1 MVEVNMLNIFKK
13 SSTSSVSQQWF
24 IQIKPEGLLFNK
36 QKNGSVIEYQ
46 FIEGYIKQLQDA
58 GLGILADENFLLSW
72 DDFYQEFVSDGY
84 TELNE
89 ILHVP
94 KVTEAKPTLVSFGSL
109 TDPNFEV
116 GISHWQDTFGRE
128 VRTTLQG
135 AVLTFDNQQQLL
147 KKEQWQL
154 IKAVK
159 AFASRTNDERSDL
172 FHRTQWGKIRRL
184 AITAEA
190 RLDAFLHAS
199 IVLTPEKLKIA
210 LSKSQSVGYDSVIE
224 VIPQFD
230 DAPSSW
236 IDRFDANTAVLDRYD
251 IPTENGIIQVILSP
265 EVKAVLS
272 EIKKMPGRMV
282 AGSRAQAFLVNPFA
296 ALGDHAS
303 NVIEEG
309 QFQRAKEDAGIFF
322 ERFTPIIERNDFGKV
337 ERLGLSIESPHID
350 GDSAIYR
357 ELLKDSELEEFL
369 DKAKRSIDKELKLI
383 AWDGYD
389 LEVNP
394 DTPSHIKL
402 LQEALQEKLSIS
414 LAIRYEDVHD
424 LSQYSDRIIDIGV
437 EEPYYSPFIAKKD
450 SDVGWFPE
458 NIVPLITFTPAGET
472 ESIAVPINKE
482 TFTILQKK
490 LDEAKLTKQETITVS
505 GLDHPFSISDAERIV
520 QTFTEVWAD
529 VAEGK
534 FKEPRKQT
542 LSSTDK
548 SSNNKKTLVLRSN
561 IETVG
566 YIERRAM
573 ALSTDL
579 APPVIPSSMSAE
591 ANLMKHQLEGVAW
604 LQHLYKLQNEF
615 NVRGALLADDMG
627 LGKTFQLLTLIA
639 WILEKNPK
647 SDPILVVAPLSLLE
661 NWKDEAE
668 KFFPNTFEILT
679 AYGDGLA
686 PIRIKREE
694 IDTRLKTEDGL
705 VKFLR
710 PGWIKSAKVVL
721 TTYET
726 LRDLEFSFAQ
736 QKWSLMICDE
746 AQKIKN
752 PAAMVTRSAWRQN
765 VGFRIA
771 CTGTPVENTLTDLWS
786 LFEFC
791 QPGMLGPLNDFGRNY
806 RKPIEIDSRDV
817 EGIERLA
824 QLRLLIEPQ
833 LLRRTKAEVAKDLP
847 SKIIV
852 DTCRRL
858 PISSLQLSLY
868 AKAIEDFSK
877 RNDPSFA
884 SPFKNHLGLLQ
895 YIRLLCTDP
904 RRYGLSVFKPEPIKQ
919 YREASPKLDW
929 LLKQLT
935 DIKKKDQKVIVFC
948 EFRNIQRLLQHY
960 ILEQFDFDADIIN
973 GDTNASASHELSRQK
988 RIKTF
993 QAKPGFGVIILSPV
1007 AVGFGVNIQEA
1018 NHVVHYMRTW
1028 NPAKEDQATDRA
1040 YRIGQ
1045 KRDVYVYYPVITSNE
1060 FTTFDEKLDRLLEHK
1075 RSLAGD
1081 VLNGCPDITMADFA
1095 VDEIVPAEYA
1105 KNLDDTVSLDI
1116 VLQMDWRLFE
1126 GLAAA
1131 LWAKQGYTDV
1141 YCTPGSGDNGIDVV
1155 AIKGDL
1161 GVLIQTKSSGVYGY
1175 KHGWDTVKEVIAGH
1189 AYYQRRHPGV
1199 RFNLIGMSNQYF
1211 NSHAQENAILNG
1223 VQLIGQDDLAK
1234 LLISY
1239 PVRLLEVE
1247 RFIYSQNSSC
1257 QDLTD
1262 I

>member
-1 MVEVNMLNIFKK
+1 MLNFFKK
-13 SSTSSVSQQWF
+13 SSTDNHDQSWF
-24 IQIKPEGLLFNK
+24 IQMKTEGLLLNK
-36 QKNGSVIEYQ
+36 QSIGLKVDYQ
-46 FIEGYIKQLQDA
+46 FVEPYLTQLQDS
-58 GLGILADENFLLSW
+58 GLGVMLDESFFLSW
-72 DDFYQEFVSDGY
+72 DDFFQASAIGGY
-84 TELNE
+84 EDLSE
-89 ILHVP
+89 ILNLP
-94 KVTEAKPTLVSFGSL
+94 KVTEATPTLVSFGSL
-109 TDPNFEV
+109 TDSNFEV
-116 GISHWQDTFGRE
+116 AISHWEDLSGRE
-128 VRTTLQG
+128 IRPSLSG
-135 AVLTFDNQQQLL
+135 AVLTENNQPQLL
-147 KKEQWQL
+147 KKNQWEL
-154 IKAVK
+154 IKLVK
-159 AFASRTNDERSDL
+159 AFASRTADERSDL
-172 FHRTQWGKIRRL
+172 FHRTQWGKIRRQ
-184 AITAEA
+184 AIAAEA
-190 RLDAFLHAS
+190 RLDSFLSAS

-210 LSKSQSVGYDSVIE
+210 LNKSQSVGCDSVIE
-224 VIPQFD
+224 VIPHFD
-230 DAPSSW
+230 GAPESW
-236 IDRFDANTAVLDRYD
+236 VARFDANTAVLDRYD
-251 IPTENGIIQVILSP
+251 IPTEGGITQVIISS
-265 EVKAVLS
+265 EVKAVLN

-282 AGSRAQAFLVNPFA
+282 AGSRAEAFLMNPFS
-296 ALGDHAS
+296 ALGDDAS

-309 QFQRAKEDAGIFF
+309 QFQKAKEDAGIFF
-322 ERFTPIIERNDFGKV
+322 ERFTPIVERNDFGNV
-337 ERLGLSIESPHID
+337 ERLGLLIESPRS
-350 GDSAIYR
+350 DSDPEIFR
-357 ELLKDSELEEFL
+357 ELLNDAKLEEFIE
-369 DKAKRSIDKELKLI
+369 KAQRSIDKELKLI

-394 DTPSHIKL
+394 DTQSHIQL
-402 LQEALQEKLSIS
+402 LQEALQQKLSPLLTIK
-414 LAIRYEDVHD
+414 YEDVHD
-424 LSQYSDRIIDIGV
+424 LSQYSNRIVDIGI

-450 SDVGWFPE
+450 ADIGWFPE
-458 NIVPLITFTPAGET
+458 NVVPLITFTPSGET

-482 TFTILQKK
+482 TLTVLQKK
-490 LDEAKLTKQETITVS
+490 LDEAKVTKQETINVS
-505 GLDHPFSISDAERIV
+505 GLDHPFSIADAERIV

-534 FKEPRKQT
+534 FKEPSKKTSSQT
-542 LSSTDK
+542 QKPSK
-548 SSNNKKTLVLRSN
+548 NKKTLVLRSN

-566 YIERRAM
+566 YIERRAL
-573 ALSTDL
+573 ALSTDI
-579 APPVIPSSMSAE
+579 APPVIPTSMSQDASLLE
-591 ANLMKHQLEGVAW
+591 HQREGVAW
-604 LQHLYKLQNEF
+604 LQHLYKLQEEF

-627 LGKTFQLLTLIA
+627 LGKTFQLLTLMA
-639 WILEKNPK
+639 WIIQSNPAT
-647 SDPILVVAPLSLLE
+647 DPMLIVAPLSLLE

-668 KFFPNTFEILT
+668 KFFPNVFQILT
-679 AYGDGLA
+679 AYGDALS
-686 PIRIKREE
+686 PMRIKREE

-710 PGWIKSAKVVL
+710 PGWIQDAKVVL

-736 QKWSLMICDE
+736 KKWSLMICDE

-791 QPGMLGPLNDFGRNY
+791 QPGMLGPLNEFGKNY
-806 RKPIEIDSRDV
+806 RKPIEIDSRDI
-817 EGIERLA
+817 EGVERLA

-858 PISSLQLSLY
+858 PISSIQRSLY
-868 AKAIEDFSK
+868 AKAIEDFNK

-929 LLKQLT
+929 LLTQLI
-935 DIKKKDQKVIVFC
+935 DIKNKDQKAIVFC
-948 EFRNIQRLLQHY
+948 EFKNIQRLLQHY
-960 ILEQFDFDADIIN
+960 IREQFGFDADIIN
-973 GDTNASASHELSRQK
+973 GDTSASSGHDLSRQR

-1045 KRDVYVYYPVITSNE
+1045 KKDVYVYYPVITSND

-1081 VLNGCPDITMADFA
+1081 VLNGCPDVTMADFA
-1095 VDEIVPAEYA
+1095 IDEIVPAEFA
-1105 KNLDDTVSLDI
+1105 KDLDDTVTLD
-1116 VLQMDWRLFE
+1116 VALQMDWRLFE

-1131 LWAKQGYTDV
+1131 LWAKQGFSNV
-1141 YCTPGSGDNGIDVV
+1141 YCTPRSGDNGVDVV
-1155 AIKGDL
+1155 AIRNNE
-1161 GVLIQTKSSGVYGY
+1161 GVLIQTKSSGIDGY

-1199 RFNLIGMSNQYF
+1199 TFQLVGISNQYF
-1211 NSHAQENAILNG
+1211 NSHAYENANLNG
-1223 VQLIGQDDLAK
+1223 VMLIGQDELSD
-1234 LLISY
+1234 
-1239 PVRLLEVE
+1239 LLERFSVNLADVE
-1247 RFIYSQNSSC
+1247 RFVYADDQVI
-1257 QDLTD
+1257 
-1262 I
+1262 

>member
-1 MVEVNMLNIFKK
+1 MVEELIMLNIFKK
-13 SSTSSVSQQWF
+13 TSTSHQSQQWF
-24 IQIKPEGLLFNK
+24 IQIKAEGLLLSK
-36 QKNGSVIEYQ
+36 QNNGSIIEYQ
-46 FIEGYIKQLQDA
+46 FIEPFIKQLQDN
-58 GLGILADENFLLSW
+58 GLGVMVDEDFLLSW
-72 DDFYQEFVSDGY
+72 DDIYHAYSIDGY
-84 TELNE
+84 EEINE
-89 ILHVP
+89 ILSVP
-94 KVTEAKPTLVSFGSL
+94 KVTEATPSIVSFGSL
-109 TDPNFEV
+109 TDSNFEV
-116 GISHWQDTFGRE
+116 AISHWQDVSGRE
-128 VRTTLQG
+128 IRPALNG
-135 AVLTFDNQQQLL
+135 AVLTENNQQQLL
-147 KKEQWQL
+147 KKEQWEL
-154 IKAVK
+154 VKVVK
-159 AFASRTNDERSDL
+159 AFASRGCDERSDL

-184 AITAEA
+184 AIAADA

-210 LSKSQSVGYDSVIE
+210 LNKSQSVGFDSVIE

-230 DAPSSW
+230 YAPDSW
-236 IDRFDANTAVLDRYD
+236 IDRFDANSAVLDRYD
-251 IPTENGIIQVILSP
+251 IPTEGGITQVILSP
-265 EVKAVLS
+265 EVKAVLN

-296 ALGDHAS
+296 ALGDDAS

-309 QFQRAKEDAGIFF
+309 QFQKAKEDAGIFF

-337 ERLGLSIESPHID
+337 ERFGLSIESPHID
-350 GDSAIYR
+350 GDSGIYR

-369 DKAKRSIDKELKLI
+369 DKAQRSIDKDLKLI

-402 LQEALQEKLSIS
+402 LQEALQEKLSPA

-450 SDVGWFPE
+450 SDIGWFPE
-458 NIVPLITFTPAGET
+458 NIVPLITFTPTGESD
-472 ESIAVPINKE
+472 SIAVPINKE
-482 TFTILQKK
+482 TLTILQKK

-534 FKEPRKQT
+534 FKEPKKKSP
-542 LSSTDK
+542 SSTEK
-548 SSNNKKTLVLRSN
+548 SLKNKKTLILRSN
-561 IETVG
+561 IQTVG

-573 ALSTDL
+573 ALSTNL
-579 APPVIPSSMSAE
+579 ALPVIPSSISAD
-591 ANLMKHQLEGVAW
+591 ASLMKHQLEGVAW
-604 LQHLYKLQNEF
+604 LQHLYKLQEEF

-627 LGKTFQLLTLIA
+627 LGKTFQLLTLMA
-639 WILEKNPK
+639 WILEQNPK
-647 SDPILVVAPLSLLE
+647 SDPILIVAPLSLLE

-668 KFFPNTFEILT
+668 KFFPKIFEILT

-686 PIRIKREE
+686 PMRIKREE
-694 IDTRLKTEDGL
+694 IDVRLKTEDGL

-852 DTCRRL
+852 DSCRRL
-858 PISSLQLSLY
+858 PISSVQLALY
-868 AKAIEDFSK
+868 AKATEDFKK
-877 RNDPSFA
+877 RNDPNFS

-929 LLKQLT
+929 LLKQLV
-935 DIKKKDQKVIVFC
+935 DVKKLDQKVIVFC
-948 EFRNIQRLLQHY
+948 EFKNIQRLLQHY
-960 ILEQFDFDADIIN
+960 IREQFNFDADIIN
-973 GDTNASASHELSRQK
+973 GDTNASSGNDLSRQK
-988 RIKTF
+988 RIKAF
-993 QAKPGFGVIILSPV
+993 QAKSGFGVIILSPV

-1045 KRDVYVYYPVITSNE
+1045 KNPVYVYYPVITSDD

-1081 VLNGCPDITMADFA
+1081 VLNGCPDVTMADFA
-1095 VDEIVPAEYA
+1095 LDEIVPAEFA
-1105 KNLDDTVSLDI
+1105 KDLDDRVTLD
-1116 VLQMDWRLFE
+1116 VALQMDWRLFE

-1131 LWAKQGYTDV
+1131 LWAKQGFSNV
-1141 YCTPGSGDNGIDVV
+1141 YCTPRSGDNGVDVV
-1155 AIKGDL
+1155 AIRNNE
-1161 GVLIQTKSSGVYGY
+1161 GVLIQTKSSGIDGY

-1189 AYYQRRHPGV
+1189 AYYQRRHPDV
-1199 RFNLIGMSNQYF
+1199 DFQLIGLSNQYF
-1211 NSHAQENAILNG
+1211 NSHAYENANLNG
-1223 VQLIGQDDLAK
+1223 VKLVGQDELSDLLKQFSVNLA
-1234 LLISY
+1234 
-1239 PVRLLEVE
+1239 EVE
-1247 RFIYSQNSSC
+1247 RFVYADDQVI
-1257 QDLTD
+1257 
-1262 I
+1262 

>member
-1 MVEVNMLNIFKK
+1 MVEELIMLNIFKK
-13 SSTSSVSQQWF
+13 TSTSHQSQQWF
-24 IQIKPEGLLFNK
+24 IQIKAEGLLLSK
-36 QKNGSVIEYQ
+36 QNNGSIIEYQ
-46 FIEGYIKQLQDA
+46 FIEPFIKQLQDN
-58 GLGILADENFLLSW
+58 GLGVMVDEDFLLSW
-72 DDFYQEFVSDGY
+72 DDIYHAYSIDGY
-84 TELNE
+84 EEINE
-89 ILHVP
+89 ILSVP
-94 KVTEAKPTLVSFGSL
+94 KVTEATPSIVSFGSL
-109 TDPNFEV
+109 TDSNFEV
-116 GISHWQDTFGRE
+116 AISHWQDVSGRE
-128 VRTTLQG
+128 IRPALNG
-135 AVLTFDNQQQLL
+135 AVLTENNQQQLL
-147 KKEQWQL
+147 KKEQWEL
-154 IKAVK
+154 IKVVK
-159 AFASRTNDERSDL
+159 AFASRGGDERSDL

-184 AITAEA
+184 AIAADA

-210 LSKSQSVGYDSVIE
+210 LNKSQSVGFDSVIE

-230 DAPSSW
+230 YAPDSW
-236 IDRFDANTAVLDRYD
+236 IDRFDANSAVLDRYD
-251 IPTENGIIQVILSP
+251 IPTEGGITQVILSP
-265 EVKAVLS
+265 EVKAVLN

-296 ALGDHAS
+296 ALGDDAS

-309 QFQRAKEDAGIFF
+309 QFQKAKEDAGIFF

-350 GDSAIYR
+350 GDSGIYR

-369 DKAKRSIDKELKLI
+369 DKAQRSIDKDLKLI

-402 LQEALQEKLSIS
+402 LQEALQEKLSPA

-450 SDVGWFPE
+450 SDIGWFPE
-458 NIVPLITFTPAGET
+458 NIVPLITFTPTGESD
-472 ESIAVPINKE
+472 SIAVPINKE
-482 TFTILQKK
+482 TLTILQKK

-534 FKEPRKQT
+534 FKEPKK
-542 LSSTDK
+542 K
-548 SSNNKKTLVLRSN
+548 SPSFTEKSLKNKKTLVLRSN
-561 IETVG
+561 IQTVG

-573 ALSTDL
+573 ALSTNL
-579 APPVIPSSMSAE
+579 ALPVIPSSISAD
-591 ANLMKHQLEGVAW
+591 ASLMKHQLEGVAW
-604 LQHLYKLQNEF
+604 LQHLYKLQEEF

-627 LGKTFQLLTLIA
+627 LGKTFQLLTLMA
-639 WILEKNPK
+639 WILEQNPK
-647 SDPILVVAPLSLLE
+647 SDPILIVAPLSLLE

-668 KFFPNTFEILT
+668 KFFPKIFEILT

-686 PIRIKREE
+686 PMRIKREE
-694 IDTRLKTEDGL
+694 IDVRLKTEDGL

-852 DTCRRL
+852 DSCRRL
-858 PISSLQLSLY
+858 PISSVQLALY
-868 AKAIEDFSK
+868 AKATEDFKK
-877 RNDPSFA
+877 RNDPNFS

-929 LLKQLT
+929 LLKQLV
-935 DIKKKDQKVIVFC
+935 DVKKLDQKVIVFC
-948 EFRNIQRLLQHY
+948 EFKNIQRLLQHY
-960 ILEQFDFDADIIN
+960 IREQFDFDSDIIN
-973 GDTNASASHELSRQK
+973 GDTNASSGNDLSRQK
-988 RIKTF
+988 RIKAF
-993 QAKPGFGVIILSPV
+993 QAKSGFGVIILSPV

-1045 KRDVYVYYPVITSNE
+1045 KNPVYVYYPVITSDD

-1081 VLNGCPDITMADFA
+1081 VLNGCPDVTMADFA
-1095 VDEIVPAEYA
+1095 IDEIVPAEFA
-1105 KNLDDTVSLDI
+1105 KDLDDRVTLD
-1116 VLQMDWRLFE
+1116 VALQMDWRLFE

-1131 LWAKQGYTDV
+1131 LWAKQGFSNV
-1141 YCTPGSGDNGIDVV
+1141 YCTPRSGDNGVDVV
-1155 AIKGDL
+1155 AIRNNE
-1161 GVLIQTKSSGVYGY
+1161 GVLIQTKSSGIDGY

-1189 AYYQRRHPGV
+1189 AYYQRRHPDV
-1199 RFNLIGMSNQYF
+1199 DFQLIGLSNQYF
-1211 NSHAQENAILNG
+1211 NSHAYENANLNG
-1223 VQLIGQDDLAK
+1223 VKLVGQDELSDLLKQFSVNLA
-1234 LLISY
+1234 
-1239 PVRLLEVE
+1239 EVE
-1247 RFIYSQNSSC
+1247 RFVYADDQVI
-1257 QDLTD
+1257 
-1262 I
+1262 

>member
-1 MVEVNMLNIFKK
+1 MVEELIMLNIFKK
-13 SSTSSVSQQWF
+13 KTNSHQSQQWF
-24 IQIKPEGLLFNK
+24 VQIKVEGLLLSK
-36 QKNGSVIEYQ
+36 QNNGSIIRYQ
-46 FIEGYIKQLQDA
+46 FIESIIKQLQDT
-58 GLGILADENFLLSW
+58 GLGVMVDEDFLLSW
-72 DDFYQEFVSDGY
+72 DDLYQAYSIEGY
-84 TELNE
+84 EDLNE
-89 ILHVP
+89 ILSIP
-94 KVTEAKPTLVSFGSL
+94 KVTEATPSIVSFGSL
-109 TDPNFEV
+109 TDSNFDV
-116 GISHWQDTFGRE
+116 AISHWQDVSGRE
-128 VRTTLQG
+128 IRPALNG
-135 AVLTFDNQQQLL
+135 AVLTENNQQQLL
-147 KKEQWQL
+147 KKEQWEL
-154 IKAVK
+154 VKNVK
-159 AFASRTNDERSDL
+159 AFASRGSDERSDL

-184 AITAEA
+184 AMAAEA

-210 LSKSQSVGYDSVIE
+210 LNKSQSVGHDSVIE
-224 VIPQFD
+224 VIPQFEGVPD
-230 DAPSSW
+230 SW
-236 IDRFDANTAVLDRYD
+236 IDRFDANSAVLDRYD
-251 IPTENGIIQVILSP
+251 IPTEDGIIQVILSA
-265 EVKAVLS
+265 EVKVVLN

-296 ALGDHAS
+296 ALGDDAS
-303 NVIEEG
+303 NIIEEG
-309 QFQRAKEDAGIFF
+309 QFQKAKEDAGIFF
-322 ERFTPIIERNDFGKV
+322 ERFTPIIERNDFGKI
-337 ERLGLSIESPHID
+337 EGLGLLVESPHID
-350 GDSAIYR
+350 GDSALYR
-357 ELLKDSELEEFL
+357 ELLDDSELEKFV
-369 DKAKRSIDKELKLI
+369 DKAQRSIDKDLKLI

-394 DTPSHIKL
+394 DTPSHIKI
-402 LQEALQEKLSIS
+402 LQEALQEKLSPS

-450 SDVGWFPE
+450 SDIGWFSE
-458 NIVPLITFTPAGET
+458 NIIPLITFTPTGES
-472 ESIAVPINKE
+472 ESIAIPINKE
-482 TFTILQKK
+482 TLIILQAK
-490 LDEAKLTKQETITVS
+490 LEEAKLTEQKTITVS
-505 GLDHPFSISDAERIV
+505 GLDHPFSIPDAERIV
-520 QTFTEVWAD
+520 RTFTEVWAD

-534 FKEPRKQT
+534 FKEPKKKSP
-542 LSSTDK
+542 SSPEK
-548 SSNNKKTLVLRSN
+548 SSKNRKTLVLRSN

-579 APPVIPSSMSAE
+579 ASPEIPSSISEDAC
-591 ANLMKHQLEGVAW
+591 LMKHQLEGVAW
-604 LQHLYKLQNEF
+604 LQHLYKLQRDF
-615 NVRGALLADDMG
+615 NIRGALLADDMG
-627 LGKTFQLLTLIA
+627 LGKTFQLLTLMA
-639 WILEKNPK
+639 WILEKNPS
-647 SDPILVVAPLSLLE
+647 SDPILIVAPLSLLE

-668 KFFPNTFEILT
+668 KFFPNTFKILT

-686 PIRIKREE
+686 TMRIKREE
-694 IDTRLKTEDGL
+694 IDARLKTEDGL

-710 PGWIKSAKVVL
+710 PGWIKNAKVVL

-852 DTCRRL
+852 DSCRRL
-858 PISSLQLSLY
+858 PISSVQLALY
-868 AKAIEDFSK
+868 AKAIEDFKK
-877 RNDPSFA
+877 RNDPNFS

-929 LLKQLT
+929 LLNQLGE
-935 DIKKKDQKVIVFC
+935 IKKLEQKAIVFC
-948 EFRNIQRLLQHY
+948 EFKNIQRLLQHY
-960 ILEQFDFDADIIN
+960 IRDQFDFDADIIN
-973 GDTNASASHELSRQK
+973 GDTNTSSGNDLSRQK
-988 RIKTF
+988 RIKAF

-1007 AVGFGVNIQEA
+1007 AVGFGVNIQGA
-1018 NHVVHYMRTW
+1018 NHVVHFMRTW

-1045 KRDVYVYYPVITSNE
+1045 KKDVYVYYPVITSKD

-1081 VLNGCPDITMADFA
+1081 VLNGCPDVTIADFA
-1095 VDEIVPAEYA
+1095 INEVVPAEFA
-1105 KNLDDTVSLDI
+1105 KDLDDKVNLDVA
-1116 VLQMDWRLFE
+1116 LQMDWRLFE

-1131 LWAKQGYTDV
+1131 LWAKQGFTNV
-1141 YCTPGSGDNGIDVV
+1141 YCTPRSGDNGVDVV
-1155 AIKGDL
+1155 AIRNNEGA
-1161 GVLIQTKSSGVYGY
+1161 LIQTKSSGIEGY

-1189 AYYQRRHPGV
+1189 AYYQRRHPDV
-1199 RFNLIGMSNQYF
+1199 EFKLIGLSNQYF
-1211 NSHAQENAILNG
+1211 NAHAHENAILNG
-1223 VQLIGQDDLAK
+1223 V
-1234 LLISY
+1234 
-1239 PVRLLEVE
+1239 RLLGKHELDELLNTFPIKLSEVE
-1247 RFIYSQNSSC
+1247 RFVYADEQIV
-1257 QDLTD
+1257 
-1262 I
+1262 

>member
-1 MVEVNMLNIFKK
+1 MMLNFFKK
-13 SSTSSVSQQWF
+13 SPTESQAQPWF
-24 IQIKPEGLLFNK
+24 VQTKAEGLLLNK
-36 QKNGSVIEYQ
+36 KSNGKKIDYQ
-46 FIEGYIKQLQDA
+46 FIEPFITQLQDT
-58 GLGILADENFLLSW
+58 GLGVMIDESFLLSW
-72 DDFYQEFVSDGY
+72 DDIYQASTLSGY
-84 TELNE
+84 EDLSE
-89 ILHVP
+89 ILNVP
-94 KVTEAKPTLVSFGSL
+94 ETTKATPTLVSFGSL
-109 TDPNFEV
+109 TDSNFEV
-116 GISHWQDTFGRE
+116 AISHWQDASGRE
-128 VRTTLQG
+128 IRPTLYG
-135 AVLTFDNQQQLL
+135 AVLTENNQAQLL
-147 KKEQWQL
+147 KKEQWEL
-154 IKAVK
+154 VK
-159 AFASRTNDERSDL
+159 LVKSFASRATDERSDL
-172 FHRTQWGKIRRL
+172 FHRTQWGKIRRQAL
-184 AITAEA
+184 TADT
-190 RLDAFLHAS
+190 RLDSFLRAS

-210 LSKSQSVGYDSVIE
+210 LNKSQAVGSDSVIE
-224 VIPQFD
+224 VIPYFD
-230 DAPSSW
+230 DAPESW
-236 IDRFDANTAVLDRYD
+236 ISRFDTNTAVLDRYD
-251 IPTENGIIQVILSP
+251 IPTEDGITQVILSA
-265 EVKAVLS
+265 EVKAVLN

-296 ALGDHAS
+296 ALGDDAS

-309 QFQRAKEDAGIFF
+309 QFQKAKEDAGIFF
-322 ERFTPIIERNDFGKV
+322 ERFTPIVERNDFGKV
-337 ERLGLSIESPHID
+337 ERLGLSIESPRSN
-350 GDSAIYR
+350 GDSSIYR
-357 ELLKDSELEEFL
+357 ELLNDTELEEFIN
-369 DKAKRSIDKELKLI
+369 KAQRSIDKELKLI
-383 AWDGYD
+383 AWEGYD

-402 LQEALQEKLSIS
+402 LLEALQEKLSPS
-414 LAIRYEDVHD
+414 LTIKYEDVHD
-424 LSQYSDRIIDIGV
+424 LSQYSDRIVDIGI

-450 SDVGWFPE
+450 ADIGWFPE
-458 NIVPLITFTPAGET
+458 NVVPLITFTPTGET
-472 ESIAVPINKE
+472 DSIAVPINKE
-482 TFTILQKK
+482 TLTVLQKK
-490 LDEAKLTKQETITVS
+490 LNEAKLTKQETITVS

-520 QTFTEVWAD
+520 QTFAEVWSD

-534 FKEPRKQT
+534 FKEPAKKA
-542 LSSTDK
+542 SPSTGNTSK
-548 SSNNKKTLVLRSN
+548 KKKTLVLRSN
-561 IETVG
+561 IETIG

-579 APPVIPSSMSAE
+579 APAVIPSSMSPE
-591 ANLMKHQLEGVAW
+591 ASLLKHQRQGVAW
-604 LQHLYKLQNEF
+604 LQHLYKLQDEF

-627 LGKTFQLLTLIA
+627 LGKTFQLLTLMA

-647 SDPILVVAPLSLLE
+647 SEPILIVAPLSLLE

-679 AYGDGLA
+679 AYGDALA
-686 PIRIKREE
+686 PLRIKREE
-694 IDTRLKTEDGL
+694 IDARLKTEDGL

-710 PGWIKSAKVVL
+710 PGWIKNAKVVL

-736 QKWSLMICDE
+736 QKWALMICDE

-771 CTGTPVENTLTDLWS
+771 CTGTPVENTLTDIWS

-791 QPGMLGPLNDFGRNY
+791 QPGMLGPLNEFGRNY
-806 RKPIEIDSRDV
+806 RKPIEIDSRDT
-817 EGIERLA
+817 EGAEMLA
-824 QLRLLIEPQ
+824 QLRMLIEPQ

-852 DTCRRL
+852 DSCRRL
-858 PISSLQLSLY
+858 PISSIQRSLY
-868 AKAIEDFSK
+868 AKAIEDFNK

-929 LLKQLT
+929 LLKQLI
-935 DIKKKDQKVIVFC
+935 DIKKKDQKAIVFC
-948 EFRNIQRLLQHY
+948 EFKNIQRLLQHY
-960 ILEQFDFDADIIN
+960 IREQFDFDADIIN
-973 GDTNASASHELSRQK
+973 GDTSASAGHDLSRQK
-988 RIKTF
+988 RIKAF

-1045 KRDVYVYYPVITSNE
+1045 KRDVYVYYPVITSDD

-1081 VLNGCPDITMADFA
+1081 VLNGCPDVTMADFA
-1095 VDEIVPAEYA
+1095 IDEIVPAEFA
-1105 KNLDDTVSLDI
+1105 KDLDDTVTLD
-1116 VLQMDWRLFE
+1116 VALQMDWRLFE

-1131 LWAKQGYTDV
+1131 LWAKQGFSNV
-1141 YCTPGSGDNGIDVV
+1141 YCTPRSGDNGVDVV
-1155 AIKGDL
+1155 AIRNNE
-1161 GVLIQTKSSGVYGY
+1161 GVLIQTKSSGIDGY

-1199 RFNLIGMSNQYF
+1199 TFQLVGLSNQYF
-1211 NSHAQENAILNG
+1211 NSHAYENANLNG
-1223 VQLIGQDDLAK
+1223 VMLFGQDELSDLLERFSVNLA
-1234 LLISY
+1234 
-1239 PVRLLEVE
+1239 EVE
-1247 RFIYSQNSSC
+1247 RFVYADEQVV
-1257 QDLTD
+1257 
-1262 I
+1262 